1 MITSHTN
8 IPVDDAQ
15 TSGGHPRPELAPL
28 TSEEQVLFDSI
39 DRARVPRHIAIIMDG
54 NGRWARERGWADRIR
69 GHEAG
74 SESVRFAVRA
84 CGQLGV
90 EALTLYAFS
99 VENWSRP
106 AEEIGALMSLLQS
119 FLVQEADEIQTNN
132 VRVVVSGRIE
142 DIPDGP
148 RQTLEQT
155 IQASASNTGLVLN
168 LALSYGGRTE
178 ILDAVKKIASEVQSG
193 ELVPADI
200 SEDVISAR
208 LYHPELP
215 DPDLLIRTSG
225 ELRVS
230 NFLLWQIAYT
240 EIYVSPVLWPDFR
253 RKHLY
258 EAILNFQGRERR
270 FGRVSPV

>member
-1 MITSHTN
+1 MTSPK
-8 IPVDDAQ
+8 IESLPRDAADDGMA
-15 TSGGHPRPELAPL
+15 RPELSPL
-28 TSEEQVLFDSI
+28 TGEEQALRAAI
-39 DRARVPRHIAIIMDG
+39 DPAKVPEHIAIIMDG
-54 NGRWARERGWADRIR
+54 NGRWAQSRGFMDRIR

-74 SESVRFAVRA
+74 SQSVRFAVRA
-84 CGQLGV
+84 CGELGV
-90 EALTLYAFS
+90 KALTLYAFS

-106 AEEIGALMSLLQS
+106 RNEVGALMGLLEN
-119 FLVQEADEIQTNN
+119 FLVQEADEIRQNN
-132 VRVVVSGRIE
+132 VRVVVSGRV
-142 DIPDGP
+142 DDLPDSA
-148 RQTLEQT
+148 RETLTRT
-155 IQASASNTGLVLN
+155 IRESANNTGLVLN

-178 ILDAVKKIASEVQSG
+178 ILDAVKRIAAEVRGGALEPDSLTEQ
-193 ELVPADI
+193 DI
-200 SEDVISAR
+200 AAR

-253 RKHLY
+253 RKDLY

-270 FGRVSPV
+270 FGKVMPA